1 MKSETQNLLDQAY
14 ENVGNLVKKGN
25 LLFPISEQIY
35 FTNFT
40 DFITSNKEKFSD
52 NIPVDLKVEKN
63 SVHLYCLSVKDLN
76 DFKNHWTQILI
87 LIYKVKNLKLELKLF
102 DLIM

>member
-1 MKSETQNLLDQAY
+1 MKSETQNLLDRAY

-40 DFITSNKEKFSD
+40 DFITTKKEKFSD

-63 SVHLYCLSVKDLN
+63 SVQLYCRLIKAFNDL
-76 DFKNHWTQILI
+76 KNHWTEIHI
-87 LIYKVKNLKLELKLF
+87 PIFKVKNLKLELKLF